1 MAISKSAFVNDTPA
15 ENMSFEVK
23 LSPLASQVNQRN
35 AKRARHIHRLR
46 DTRYRGVAS
55 ANDERS

>member
-23 LSPLASQVNQRN
+23 SPPLRAGLITKGN
-35 AKRARHIHRLR
+35 AKRVMNIHRPH

-55 ANDERS
+55 ANDE